1 MIIVME
7 TPLSKDAG
15 IQVEG
20 NNLVNKSCKGHCC
33 RLPNQTCVRR
43 IWAFKSYYIPEK
55 LLVSNLTAINEIL
68 RRKLSGERNR
78 KAYINPI
85 PKKRRKLKAITK
97 HSAY

>member
-7 TPLSKDAG
+7 TPISEDAG
-15 IQVEG
+15 NQVEG
-20 NNLVNKSCKGHCC
+20 NNLVNKSCKGHWC

-68 RRKLSGERNR
+68 RRKFSDDRNR
-78 KAYINPI
+78 NAYINPI
-85 PKKRRKLKAITK
+85 PKKGEN
-97 HSAY
+97 